1 MPSRFLLRAPFEP
14 AGDQPKAIEQL
25 VDGLRSGLKE
35 QVLMGVTG
43 SGKTNVM
50 SWVIEQIERPILVL
64 SPNKTLAAQLWAEFR
79 RLFPENAVEYFV
91 SYYDYY
97 QPEAYIARSDTY
109 IEKDSSRNEEIDR
122 MRHSATTALMTR
134 RDVIVVASVSC
145 IYGIGSVED
154 YIGESLELE
163 KGQSIRRE
171 ILLRKLTELLYE
183 RNDYDL
189 GRLRFRVRGDIVD
202 VVPASEERV
211 YRVEFFGDE
220 IERIQELDGVTGEIL
235 GSRDELKIFPASHY
249 ITPREKLNLA
259 LRDIEVELDERT
271 RWFDEHGRLLEAQR
285 LRQRTMFDLE
295 MLRETGTCAGVEN
308 YSRHLTRRQPGDAP
322 YTLLDFL
329 PDDALVFVDESHV
342 GVPQI
347 GGMLGGDR
355 SRKAALVEYGFRLP
369 SAFDNRPLSFEEWEE
384 RAQNVIYVTATPGP
398 YETRRAQRTAEMVVR
413 PTGLVDPTVEV
424 RPTEGQ
430 IDDLLAE
437 VKKRT
442 ELGQRSLVTTL
453 TKRFAEDLA
462 DYLRE
467 FGVKVRYLHSE
478 LDAMQ
483 RIEVLTA
490 LRSGEVDVVVGINLL
505 REGLDLP
512 EVAFIG
518 ILDAD
523 KEGYLRAYRSFIQII
538 GRAAR
543 NVEGHVVMYADSIT
557 DSMRQALDETERRRN
572 RQIAYNAEHGITP
585 ESVKKAIY
593 ALEIN
598 ENDLQADAI
607 EIMAGAGVPREDLLA
622 IVRDL
627 EKEMRR
633 LSKELQFEDAAR
645 VRDRIIKLRR
655 RLSGEDVSTEKENDA
670 DVAKRFRGATKR
682 VERAGRIRHSA
693 EDRARDGMERLACH
707 DDGSH
712 GSAQTRREVFLPA
725 EQRCDGR
732 RVQLVGVAVELE
744 HEMLLGREIVVGA
757 AERNAGAVRDGAHR
771 GRLVTALLEQV
782 EGGAQDDRPRRFTAF
797 GLRGFDRQ
805 SNLGSRCGLVRVVVG
820 RHDDFLAKRPANHVE
835 DEQVEEMHRAEHEQR
850 DAQPARR
857 LLDHVRRGGGGPARV
872 DEKRHSAEV
881 DQVEA
886 DDEQVVDRVGEAF
899 LFEDGH
905 QEGAA
910 AAVEGT
916 ADPDRD
922 HRAGDDVDEVVDKS
936 EIHVYHP
943 SPIDL
948 NMFKLEPN

>member
-1 MPSRFLLRAPFEP
+1 MPSRFRVDAPFQP
-14 AGDQPKAIEQL
+14 AGDQPKAIAEL
-25 VDGLRSGLKE
+25 VEGVQAGLTQ
-35 QVLMGVTG
+35 QVLAGVTG

-50 SWVIEQIERPILVL
+50 SWVVQELQRPVLVL
-64 SPNKTLAAQLWAEFR
+64 SPNKTLAAQLCAEFR
-79 RLFPENAVEYFV
+79 RLLPDNAVEYFV

-97 QPEAYIARSDTY
+97 QPEAYIARTDTY
-109 IEKDSSRNEEIDR
+109 IEKDSSRNDDIDR
-122 MRHSATTALMTR
+122 MRHSTTQNLLTR
-134 RDVIVVASVSC
+134 RDVLVVASVSC

-154 YIGESLELE
+154 YMGESLKIE

-171 ILLRKLTELLYE
+171 VFLRKLTEMLYE

-189 GRLRFRVRGDIVD
+189 SRLRFRVRGDVVD
-202 VVPASEERV
+202 LVPANEEKV

-220 IERIQELDGVTGEIL
+220 VERIQELDAITGEIL
-235 GSRDELKIFPASHY
+235 GAKNEFTVFPASHY
-249 ITPREKLNLA
+249 VTPADKLRIA
-259 LRDIEVELDERT
+259 MTDIEAELEERCK
-271 RWFDEHGRLLEAQR
+271 WFEDHGRLLEAQR
-285 LRQRTMFDLE
+285 LRQRTNFDLE
-295 MLRETGTCAGVEN
+295 MLRETGTCAGIEN
-308 YSRHLTRRQPGDAP
+308 YSRHLTRRQPGEAP
-322 YTLLDFL
+322 YTLMDFL
-329 PDDALVFVDESHV
+329 PEDTLIFVDESHV
-342 GVPQI
+342 AVPQI

-384 RAQNVIYVTATPGP
+384 RARSVIYVTATPGP
-398 YETRRAQRTAEMVVR
+398 YETRRSQRTAEMVVR

-437 VKKRT
+437 VRKRT

-467 FGVKVRYLHSE
+467 YGVKVRYLHSE

-490 LRSGEVDVVVGINLL
+490 LRTGEVDVVVGINLL

-572 RQIAYNAEHGITP
+572 RQTAYNAEHGITP
-585 ESVKKAIY
+585 ETVKKAIY

-598 ENDLQADAI
+598 ENDIQADAI
-607 EIMAGAGVPREDLLA
+607 EILAGAGVPREDLLA

-645 VRDRIIKLRR
+645 VRDRIIALRR
-655 RLSGEDVSTEKENDA
+655 RLSGEDEAKEDDA
-670 DVAKRFRGATKR
+670 DVAMAIAAAPKQKTTVRNWRK
-682 VERAGRIRHSA
+682 
-693 EDRARDGMERLACH
+693 
-707 DDGSH
+707 
-712 GSAQTRREVFLPA
+712 TRR
-725 EQRCDGR
+725 
-732 RVQLVGVAVELE
+732 
-744 HEMLLGREIVVGA
+744 
-757 AERNAGAVRDGAHR
+757 
-771 GRLVTALLEQV
+771 
-782 EGGAQDDRPRRFTAF
+782 
-797 GLRGFDRQ
+797 
-805 SNLGSRCGLVRVVVG
+805 
-820 RHDDFLAKRPANHVE
+820 
-835 DEQVEEMHRAEHEQR
+835 
-850 DAQPARR
+850 
-857 LLDHVRRGGGGPARV
+857 GP
-872 DEKRHSAEV
+872 
-881 DQVEA
+881 
-886 DDEQVVDRVGEAF
+886 
-899 LFEDGH
+899 
-905 QEGAA
+905 
-910 AAVEGT
+910 
-916 ADPDRD
+916 
-922 HRAGDDVDEVVDKS
+922 
-936 EIHVYHP
+936 
-943 SPIDL
+943 
-948 NMFKLEPN
+948 

>member
-1 MPSRFLLRAPFEP
+1 MPTLFRVDAPFKP
-14 AGDQPKAIEQL
+14 AGDQPQAIAEL
-25 VDGLRSGLKE
+25 TEGIRSGLSQ
-35 QVLMGVTG
+35 QVLAGVTG

-50 SWVIEQIERPILVL
+50 AWVVEQLQRPVLVL
-64 SPNKTLAAQLWAEFR
+64 SPNKTLAAQLCAEFR
-79 RLFPENAVEYFV
+79 RLLPDNAVEYFV

-97 QPEAYIARSDTY
+97 QPEAYIARTDTY
-109 IEKDSSRNEEIDR
+109 IEKDSSRNDDIDR
-122 MRHSATTALMTR
+122 MRHSTTQNLLTR
-134 RDVIVVASVSC
+134 RDVLVVASVSC

-154 YIGESLELE
+154 YMGESLKVE

-171 ILLRKLTELLYE
+171 VFLRKLTEMLYE

-189 GRLRFRVRGDIVD
+189 ARLRFRVRGDVVD
-202 VVPASEERV
+202 LVPANEEKV

-220 IERIQELDGVTGEIL
+220 VERIQELDSVTGEIL
-235 GSRDELKIFPASHY
+235 GVKNEFTVFPASHY
-249 ITPREKLNLA
+249 VTPADKLRIA
-259 LRDIEVELDERT
+259 MTDIEAELEERCK
-271 RWFDEHGRLLEAQR
+271 WFEDHGRLLEAQR
-285 LRQRTMFDLE
+285 LRQRTNFDLE
-295 MLRETGTCAGVEN
+295 MLRETGTCAGIEN
-308 YSRHLTRRQPGDAP
+308 YSRHLTRRQPGEAP
-322 YTLLDFL
+322 YTLMDFL
-329 PDDALVFVDESHV
+329 PDDTIIFVDESHV
-342 GVPQI
+342 AVPQI

-384 RAQNVIYVTATPGP
+384 RARSVVYVSATPGP
-398 YETRRAQRTAEMVVR
+398 YEMRRTQRTAEMVVR

-442 ELGQRSLVTTL
+442 ALGQRSLVTTL

-467 FGVKVRYLHSE
+467 YGVKVRYLHSE

-490 LRSGEVDVVVGINLL
+490 LRTGEVDVVVGINLL

-572 RQIAYNAEHGITP
+572 RQTAYNAEHGITP
-585 ESVKKAIY
+585 ETVKKAIY

-598 ENDLQADAI
+598 ENDIQADAI
-607 EIMAGAGVPREDLLA
+607 EILAGAGVPREDLLA

-645 VRDRIIKLRR
+645 VRDRIIALRR
-655 RLSGEDVSTEKENDA
+655 RLSGEDTAKEDDA
-670 DVAKRFRGATKR
+670 DVAMAIAAAPKQKTTVRNWRR
-682 VERAGRIRHSA
+682 
-693 EDRARDGMERLACH
+693 
-707 DDGSH
+707 
-712 GSAQTRREVFLPA
+712 TRR
-725 EQRCDGR
+725 
-732 RVQLVGVAVELE
+732 
-744 HEMLLGREIVVGA
+744 
-757 AERNAGAVRDGAHR
+757 
-771 GRLVTALLEQV
+771 
-782 EGGAQDDRPRRFTAF
+782 
-797 GLRGFDRQ
+797 
-805 SNLGSRCGLVRVVVG
+805 
-820 RHDDFLAKRPANHVE
+820 
-835 DEQVEEMHRAEHEQR
+835 
-850 DAQPARR
+850 
-857 LLDHVRRGGGGPARV
+857 GP
-872 DEKRHSAEV
+872 
-881 DQVEA
+881 
-886 DDEQVVDRVGEAF
+886 
-899 LFEDGH
+899 
-905 QEGAA
+905 
-910 AAVEGT
+910 
-916 ADPDRD
+916 
-922 HRAGDDVDEVVDKS
+922 
-936 EIHVYHP
+936 
-943 SPIDL
+943 
-948 NMFKLEPN
+948 

>member
-1 MPSRFLLRAPFEP
+1 MPSRFRVDAPFKP
-14 AGDQPKAIEQL
+14 AGDQPQAISQL
-25 VDGLRSGLKE
+25 VEGVRSGLSQ
-35 QVLMGVTG
+35 QVLLGVTG

-50 SWVIEQIERPILVL
+50 SWVVEELQRPVLVL
-64 SPNKTLAAQLWAEFR
+64 SPNKTLAAQLCAEFR
-79 RLFPENAVEYFV
+79 RLLPNNAVEYFV

-97 QPEAYIARSDTY
+97 QPEAYIARTDTY
-109 IEKDSSRNEEIDR
+109 IEKDSSRNDDIDR
-122 MRHSATTALMTR
+122 MRHSTTQNLLTR
-134 RDVIVVASVSC
+134 RDVLVVASVSC

-154 YIGESLELE
+154 YMGESLHIE

-171 ILLRKLTELLYE
+171 VFLRKLTEMLYE

-189 GRLRFRVRGDIVD
+189 ARLRFRVRGDVVD
-202 VVPASEERV
+202 LVPANEERV

-220 IERIQELDGVTGEIL
+220 VERIQELDAITGEIL
-235 GSRDELKIFPASHY
+235 GTKGEFTVFPASHY
-249 ITPREKLNLA
+249 VTPADKLRLA
-259 LRDIEVELDERT
+259 MTDIEAELEERCK
-271 RWFDEHGRLLEAQR
+271 WFEEHGRLLEAQR
-285 LRQRTMFDLE
+285 LRQRTNFDLE
-295 MLRETGTCAGVEN
+295 MLRETGTCAGIEN
-308 YSRHLTRRQPGDAP
+308 YSRHLTRRQPGEAP
-322 YTLLDFL
+322 YTLMDFL
-329 PDDALVFVDESHV
+329 PADTVIFVDESHV
-342 GVPQI
+342 AVPQI

-585 ESVKKAIY
+585 ETVKKAIY

-670 DVAKRFRGATKR
+670 DVAMAIAAAPKQKTMVRNWRK
-682 VERAGRIRHSA
+682 
-693 EDRARDGMERLACH
+693 
-707 DDGSH
+707 
-712 GSAQTRREVFLPA
+712 TRR
-725 EQRCDGR
+725 
-732 RVQLVGVAVELE
+732 
-744 HEMLLGREIVVGA
+744 
-757 AERNAGAVRDGAHR
+757 
-771 GRLVTALLEQV
+771 
-782 EGGAQDDRPRRFTAF
+782 
-797 GLRGFDRQ
+797 
-805 SNLGSRCGLVRVVVG
+805 
-820 RHDDFLAKRPANHVE
+820 
-835 DEQVEEMHRAEHEQR
+835 
-850 DAQPARR
+850 
-857 LLDHVRRGGGGPARV
+857 GP
-872 DEKRHSAEV
+872 
-881 DQVEA
+881 
-886 DDEQVVDRVGEAF
+886 
-899 LFEDGH
+899 
-905 QEGAA
+905 
-910 AAVEGT
+910 
-916 ADPDRD
+916 
-922 HRAGDDVDEVVDKS
+922 
-936 EIHVYHP
+936 
-943 SPIDL
+943 
-948 NMFKLEPN
+948 